1 MADMD
6 PKRMAAQA
14 AAATGLLKALA
25 NRNRLMVLCHL
36 AGREMTVGELAGH
49 VGLSLS
55 ALSQHLAGL
64 RAAAIV
70 QARRNAREIHY
81 RLKPGPAGRIMAV
94 LADIY
99 CAPPHRPS
107 KRAPRSTASPSSGT
121 RSGRRAGRGA

>member
-1 MADMD
+1 MPMVDIN
-6 PKRMAAQA
+6 PKRMAAGA
-14 AAATGLLKALA
+14 AAATGMLKALA

-64 RAAAIV
+64 RAAGIV

-81 RLKPGPAGRIMAV
+81 RLNQGPAARIMAV

-99 CAPPHRPS
+99 CPPPQT
-107 KRAPRSTASPSSGT
+107 KRARGTIASPSSGR

>member
-6 PKRMAAQA
+6 PKRMAAGA
-14 AAATGLLKALA
+14 AAATGMLKALA

-64 RAAAIV
+64 RAAGIV

-81 RLKPGPAGRIMAV
+81 RLNPGPAARLMVV

-99 CAPPHRPS
+99 CPPSPQTNRT
-107 KRAPRSTASPSSGT
+107 RGTTASPSSGR